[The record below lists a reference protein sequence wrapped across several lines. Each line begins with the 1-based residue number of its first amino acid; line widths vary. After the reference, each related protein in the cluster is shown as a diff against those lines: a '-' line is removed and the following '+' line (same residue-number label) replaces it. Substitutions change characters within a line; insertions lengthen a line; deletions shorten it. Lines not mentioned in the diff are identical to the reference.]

1 LFDFNTRT
9 RPHPICYSVAF
20 DPDGWKRVSDDMVRE
35 AGVELR
41 LHSWFS
47 RALVRDGRIEGVVTE
62 TKAGRQAI
70 MGSAVID
77 ATGDL
82 DVAATPVPRLSAVP
96 TW

>member
-1 LFDFNTRT
+1 
-9 RPHPICYSVAF
+9 
-20 DPDGWKRVSDDMVRE
+20 
-35 AGVELR
+35 
-41 LHSWFS
+41 
-47 RALVRDGRIEGVVTE
+47 VVTE